1 LIIYDI
7 NQFITGIKLRT
18 IGKQGIIQVADMYG
32 GFGVAVFLSSV
43 QTVIRAAQIHD
54 GTVLPVE
61 TVGNLH
67 LKIGISQMWVE
78 KNN

>member
-1 LIIYDI
+1 
-7 NQFITGIKLRT
+7 
-18 IGKQGIIQVADMYG
+18 MYG

-67 LKIGISQMWVE
+67 LKIGINQMWVE